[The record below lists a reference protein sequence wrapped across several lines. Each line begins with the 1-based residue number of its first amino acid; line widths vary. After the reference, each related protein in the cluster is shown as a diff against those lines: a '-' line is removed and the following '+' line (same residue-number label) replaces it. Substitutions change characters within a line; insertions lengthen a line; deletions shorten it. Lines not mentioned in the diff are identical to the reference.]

1 MALPQSTNV
10 TFEAFKSITDSKG
23 QFTTWTD
30 IINKARE
37 VLPIN
42 NEILGAPFKSM
53 EEVTGDNIV
62 FSNVTTK
69 FVEYFRDDLSDN
81 NKLELDKMV
90 MFLYNDFM
98 TSYDY
103 NWIDQKS
110 TYEWSSIIADQ
121 ISQMFLTKQDIS
133 NALAVDEIQKIALA
147 LGNFTIIPNADKLMK
162 KQDGTI
168 DYSVAKTIGLFQ
180 QRIINQYRTKRTKYA
195 KGIDPNEFSWVNSY
209 DFSLNLLSSLTAGY
223 SASNDAYRDIQA
235 KNTQQDFLG
244 KKYTESIYLGND
256 LPMGEFTTTI
266 KNNPS
271 NVGGFTNNQQTTAN
285 AGIHTGNL
293 VKPFELKHI
302 FSLFW
307 LPRSLAYYGHNFQ
320 VSDRPSTNSRSKS
333 VITFSWRSQVA
344 IIPIFADFN
353 HIFITEMPKFSS
365 YVKRDGSVEPA
376 YNLNKWSA
384 TEATND
390 PSTGAKG
397 YKEFVLKIRKE
408 QPMLYNTLIAA
419 DDNSGQNALTSAGI
433 KNQATLTQYITK
445 HTHDL
450 IGNQAQPIALLEEA
464 SEGKTKAKLFSKSK

>member
-162 KQDGTI
+162 KADGTI
-168 DYSVAKTIGLFQ
+168 DYSIAKTIGLFQ

-209 DFSLNLLSSLTAGY
+209 DFSLNLLASLTAGY

-256 LPMGEFTTTI
+256 LPMAEFKTTI

-271 NVGGFTNNQQTTAN
+271 NVGGFTNDQPHTAN

-353 HIFITEMPKFSS
+353 HIFITEIPKFSS
-365 YVKRDGSVEPA
+365 YVKRDGTVDDLS
-376 YNLNKWSA
+376 KWDQTQASNSPSA
-384 TEATND
+384 
-390 PSTGAKG
+390 GAKG
-397 YKEFVLKIRKE
+397 YKEFVLKIRQE
-408 QPMLYNTLIAA
+408 QPMLYNTLISDTGITNANIT
-419 DDNSGQNALTSAGI
+419 DQNSL
-433 KNQATLTQYITK
+433 QAYITK
-445 HTHDL
+445 NTFDL
-450 IGNQAQPIALLEEA
+450 TNGAQPIALLEEA

>member
-162 KQDGTI
+162 KADGTI

-209 DFSLNLLSSLTAGY
+209 DFSLNLLASLTAGY

-256 LPMGEFTTTI
+256 LPMAEFQGIDKTQNPPNGKLTTY
-266 KNNPS
+266 
-271 NVGGFTNNQQTTAN
+271 N

-365 YVKRDGSVEPA
+365 YVKRDGTVEPA

-390 PSTGAKG
+390 PSAGAKG
-397 YKEFVLKIRKE
+397 YKEFVLKIRQE
-408 QPMLYNTLIAA
+408 QPMLYNTLIS
-419 DDNSGQNALTSAGI
+419 DGQNTNNPLTNNGI
-433 KNQATLTQYITK
+433 KDANSLTKYISD
-445 HTHDL
+445 HTYNL
-450 IGNQAQPIALLEEA
+450 IGAGATPIALLEEA
-464 SEGKTKAKLFSKSK
+464 SEGKTKARLFSKSK

>member
-10 TFEAFKSITDSKG
+10 TFETFKSITDSKG

-162 KQDGTI
+162 KADGTI
-168 DYSVAKTIGLFQ
+168 DYSIAKTIGLFQ

-209 DFSLNLLSSLTAGY
+209 DFSLNLLASLTAGY

-256 LPMGEFTTTI
+256 LPMAEFQAKQNGTGSLQT
-266 KNNPS
+266 NNP
-271 NVGGFTNNQQTTAN
+271 
-285 AGIHTGNL
+285 GIHTGNL

-353 HIFITEMPKFSS
+353 HIFITKMPVFSS
-365 YVKRDGSVEPA
+365 YVKRDGTVTPS
-376 YNLNKWSA
+376 YNLSKWDQTA
-384 TEATND
+384 AANQ
-390 PSTGAKG
+390 PSQGAKG

-408 QPMLYNTLIAA
+408 QPMLYNTLISDTGITNANIT
-419 DDNSGQNALTSAGI
+419 DNASLQ
-433 KNQATLTQYITK
+433 QYITD
-445 HTHDL
+445 HTFNL
-450 IGNQAQPIALLEEA
+450 TNGATPIALLKEA
-464 SEGKTKAKLFSKSK
+464 REGKTKAKLFSKSK

>member
-1 MALPQSTNV
+1 MTPQSTNV

-62 FSNVTTK
+62 FSNATTK

-162 KQDGTI
+162 KADGTI

-180 QRIINQYRTKRTKYA
+180 QRIINKYRTKRTKYA

-209 DFSLNLLSSLTAGY
+209 DFSLNLLASLTAGY

-256 LPMGEFTTTI
+256 LPMAEFKTTNQGNSTTTH
-266 KNNPS
+266 
-271 NVGGFTNNQQTTAN
+271 NQ
-285 AGIHTGNL
+285 GVFTGNL

-353 HIFITEMPKFSS
+353 HIFITKIPVFSS
-365 YVKRDGSVEPA
+365 YTKRDGSVEPA
-376 YNLNKWSA
+376 YDLGKWD
-384 TEATND
+384 END
-390 PSTGAKG
+390 NTHGAQPSQGAKG
-397 YKEFVLKIRKE
+397 YKEFVLKIRQE
-408 QPMLYNTLIAA
+408 QPMLYNTLISEG
-419 DDNSGQNALTSAGI
+419 NVNTALTSAGI
-433 KNQATLTQYITK
+433 KDADTLQKYIKDHTFDLTNGAT
-445 HTHDL
+445 
-450 IGNQAQPIALLEEA
+450 PIALLEEVEA
-464 SEGKTKAKLFSKSK
+464 PTTKKGIFNKSK

>member
-1 MALPQSTNV
+1 MTPQSTNV
-10 TFEAFKSITDSKG
+10 TFETFKSITDSKG

-180 QRIINQYRTKRTKYA
+180 QRIINKYRTKRTKYA

-209 DFSLNLLSSLTAGY
+209 DFSLNLLASLTAGY

-256 LPMGEFTTTI
+256 LPMAEFQRPKQSPQSGYDT
-266 KNNPS
+266 
-271 NVGGFTNNQQTTAN
+271 FN

-293 VKPFELKHI
+293 VKPFELKHV

-353 HIFITEMPKFSS
+353 HIFLTKIPVFSS
-365 YVKRDGSVEPA
+365 YTKRDGTVEPA
-376 YNLNKWSA
+376 YDLGKYD
-384 TEATND
+384 TND
-390 PSTGAKG
+390 NSHGTQSGAKG
-397 YKEFVLKIRKE
+397 YKEFVLKIRQE
-408 QPMLYNTLIAA
+408 QPMLYNTLIAE
-419 DDNSGQNALTSAGI
+419 DDKTNTVPLTSAGI
-433 KNQATLTQYITK
+433 KDANSLTKYIND
-445 HTHDL
+445 HTYNL
-450 IGNQAQPIALLEEA
+450 VGNGAQPIALLDEA
-464 SEGKTKAKLFSKSK
+464 EAPTTKKGIFSKSK

>member
-162 KQDGTI
+162 KADGTI
-168 DYSVAKTIGLFQ
+168 DYSIAKTIGLFQ

-209 DFSLNLLSSLTAGY
+209 DFSLNLLASLTAGY

-256 LPMGEFTTTI
+256 LPMAEFKT
-266 KNNPS
+266 
-271 NVGGFTNNQQTTAN
+271 TNNQTLTN
-285 AGIHTGNL
+285 PGIHTGNL

-353 HIFITEMPKFSS
+353 HIFITALPKFSS
-365 YVKRDGSVEPA
+365 YTKRDGSVEPA
-376 YNLNKWSA
+376 YDLSKWDSTQA
-384 TEATND
+384 NNQ
-390 PSTGAKG
+390 PSQGAKG
-397 YKEFVLKIRKE
+397 YKEFVLKIRQE
-408 QPMLYNTLIAA
+408 QPMLYNTLISDTWTTNANIT
-419 DDNSGQNALTSAGI
+419 DNNSLQ
-433 KNQATLTQYITK
+433 QYITK
-445 HTHDL
+445 HTHNL
-450 IGNQAQPIALLEEA
+450 IGNNATPIALLEE
-464 SEGKTKAKLFSKSK
+464 EGTPITKKGIFSKSK

>member
-162 KQDGTI
+162 KADGTI

-209 DFSLNLLSSLTAGY
+209 DFSLNLLASLTAGY

-256 LPMGEFTTTI
+256 LPMAEFKT
-266 KNNPS
+266 
-271 NVGGFTNNQQTTAN
+271 TNNQTLTN
-285 AGIHTGNL
+285 PGIHTGNL

-353 HIFITEMPKFSS
+353 HIFLTKMPVFSS

-376 YNLNKWSA
+376 YNLNKWSS
-384 TEATND
+384 TEANNQ

-408 QPMLYNTLIAA
+408 QPMLYNTLIEA
-419 DDNSGQNALTSAGI
+419 DDKGNTVPLTSAGI
-433 KNQATLTQYITK
+433 KNQATLEAYITK
-445 HTHDL
+445 NTFDL
-450 IGNQAQPIALLEEA
+450 TTGTGATPIALLEE
-464 SEGKTKAKLFSKSK
+464 EGTPTTKKGIFSKSK

>member
-162 KQDGTI
+162 KADGTI

-209 DFSLNLLSSLTAGY
+209 DFSLNLLASLTAGY

-256 LPMGEFTTTI
+256 LPMAEFQGIDKTQNPPNGKLTTY
-266 KNNPS
+266 
-271 NVGGFTNNQQTTAN
+271 N

-353 HIFITEMPKFSS
+353 HIFLTKMPVFSS
-365 YVKRDGSVEPA
+365 YVKRDGTVEPA
-376 YNLNKWSA
+376 YDLGKYD
-384 TEATND
+384 TND
-390 PSTGAKG
+390 NSHGAQQSGQKG
-397 YKEFVLKIRKE
+397 YKEFVLKIRSE

-419 DDNSGQNALTSAGI
+419 DDQTNTVPLTSAGI
-433 KNQATLTQYITK
+433 KDANSLQAYITK
-445 HTHDL
+445 NTFDL
-450 IGNQAQPIALLEEA
+450 TNGAQPIALLEE
-464 SEGKTKAKLFSKSK
+464 EGTPTTKKGIFSKSK

>member
-1 MALPQSTNV
+1 MTPQSTNV
-10 TFEAFKSITDSKG
+10 TFETFKSITDSKG

-162 KQDGTI
+162 KTDGTI

-209 DFSLNLLSSLTAGY
+209 DFSLNLLASLTAGY

-256 LPMGEFTTTI
+256 LPMAEFKTTQGAS
-266 KNNPS
+266 P
-271 NVGGFTNNQQTTAN
+271 TTHN
-285 AGIHTGNL
+285 RGVFTGNL

-376 YNLNKWSA
+376 YNLNKWDQA
-384 TEATND
+384 QATNQ
-390 PSTGAKG
+390 PSQGAKG
-397 YKEFVLKIRKE
+397 YKEFVLKIRQE
-408 QPMLYNTLIAA
+408 QPMLYNTLI
-419 DDNSGQNALTSAGI
+419 SEWQSQKPLTNNGI
-433 KNQATLTQYITK
+433 KDQTTLEAYIKKNTFDLTTGTGAT
-445 HTHDL
+445 
-450 IGNQAQPIALLEEA
+450 PIALLEE
-464 SEGKTKAKLFSKSK
+464 EGTPITTTGMFSKSQSTI

>member
-10 TFEAFKSITDSKG
+10 TFETFKSITDSKG

-162 KQDGTI
+162 KADGTI

-209 DFSLNLLSSLTAGY
+209 DFSLNLLASLTAGY

-266 KNNPS
+266 NNTGG
-271 NVGGFTNNQQTTAN
+271 VGGFNQNGQYTAN

-390 PSTGAKG
+390 PSAGAKG
-397 YKEFVLKIRKE
+397 YKEFVLKIRQE

-433 KNQATLTQYITK
+433 KNQQTLGDYITK
-445 HTHDL
+445 HTYNL
-450 IGNQAQPIALLEEA
+450 IGAGAQPIALLEEA
-464 SEGKTKAKLFSKSK
+464 SAGKTKAKLFSKAK

>member
-1 MALPQSTNV
+1 MTPQTTNV
-10 TFEAFKSITDSKG
+10 SFEAFKSITDSKG

-53 EEVTGDNIV
+53 EEVVGDNIV
-62 FSNVTTK
+62 FSNTTTK

-90 MFLYNDFM
+90 MYLYNDFM
-98 TSYDY
+98 TSYEY

-121 ISQMFLTKQDIS
+121 VSQMFLTKQDIS

-147 LGNFTIIPNADKLMK
+147 IGNFTIIPNADKLFK
-162 KQDGTI
+162 KADGTI

-180 QRIINQYRTKRTKYA
+180 QRIINKYRTKRTKYA
-195 KGIDPNEFSWVNSY
+195 KGIDPKEFSWVNSY

-223 SASNDAYRDIQA
+223 GASNDAYKDIQT

-256 LPMGEFTTTI
+256 LEMSEFSITSGSTI
-266 KNNPS
+266 TKHN
-271 NVGGFTNNQQTTAN
+271 AN
-285 AGIHTGNL
+285 IHTGNL
-293 VKPFELKHI
+293 VKPFELKNV

-307 LPRSLAYYGHNFQ
+307 LPRSLAYYGHNFV
-320 VSDRPSTNSRSKS
+320 VSDRPSVNSRSKS

-353 HIFITEMPKFSS
+353 HIFLTAMPSFKS
-365 YVKRDGSVEPA
+365 YTKRDGTVESA
-376 YNLNKWSA
+376 YDLSKFNES
-384 TEATND
+384 
-390 PSTGAKG
+390 STSGTSGAKG
-397 YKEFVLKIRKE
+397 YKEFVLKVRNE
-408 QPMLYNTLIAA
+408 QPMLYNTLIDA
-419 DDNSGQNALTSAGI
+419 NGLTSANITDDTSLSDYIQKNTYDLAPQGATPIVLSLDEEEETTTKKKGI
-433 KNQATLTQYITK
+433 FKK
-445 HTHDL
+445 
-450 IGNQAQPIALLEEA
+450 
-464 SEGKTKAKLFSKSK
+464 

>member
-10 TFEAFKSITDSKG
+10 TFETFKSITDSKG

-162 KQDGTI
+162 KADGTI
-168 DYSVAKTIGLFQ
+168 DYSIAKTIGLFQ

-209 DFSLNLLSSLTAGY
+209 DFSLNLLASLTAGY

-266 KNNPS
+266 KNTS
-271 NVGGFTNNQQTTAN
+271 NVGGFPNGQTQKVN
-285 AGIHTGNL
+285 SGIHTGNL

-384 TEATND
+384 TEAGTD
-390 PSTGAKG
+390 PSAGAKG
-397 YKEFVLKIRKE
+397 YKEFVLKIRNE
-408 QPMLYNTLIAA
+408 QPMLYNTLIS
-419 DDNSGQNALTSAGI
+419 DGQNNQKPLTSAGI
-433 KNQATLTQYITK
+433 KDAPTLQTYIQS
-445 HTHDL
+445 HTFNL
-450 IGNQAQPIALLEEA
+450 TNGAQPIALLEEA
-464 SEGKTKAKLFSKSK
+464 SEGKRKARLFSKSK

>member
-1 MALPQSTNV
+1 MTPQSTNV
-10 TFEAFKSITDSKG
+10 TFETFKSITDSKG

-162 KQDGTI
+162 KADGTI

-209 DFSLNLLSSLTAGY
+209 DFSLNLLASLTAGY

-256 LPMGEFTTTI
+256 LPMAEFKT
-266 KNNPS
+266 
-271 NVGGFTNNQQTTAN
+271 TNNQQLQN

-353 HIFITEMPKFSS
+353 HIFLTTVPKFSS
-365 YVKRDGSVEPA
+365 YTKRDGSVEPA
-376 YNLNKWSA
+376 YDLNKWD
-384 TEATND
+384 END
-390 PSTGAKG
+390 NTGTHNSPGTKG
-397 YKEFVLKIRKE
+397 YKEFVLKIRQE

-419 DDNSGQNALTSAGI
+419 DDNSGQNALTNNGI
-433 KNQATLTQYITK
+433 KNQQTLDAYIK
-445 HTHDL
+445 NHKYDL
-450 IGNQAQPIALLEEA
+450 IGNGAAPIALLEEA
-464 SEGKTKAKLFSKSK
+464 SKGKTKAKLFSKSK

>member
-147 LGNFTIIPNADKLMK
+147 LGNFTIVPNADKLMK
-162 KQDGTI
+162 KADGTI

-180 QRIINQYRTKRTKYA
+180 QRIINKYRTKRTKYA

-209 DFSLNLLSSLTAGY
+209 DYSLNLLASLTAGY
-223 SASNDAYRDIQA
+223 SASNDAYRDIQT

-266 KNNPS
+266 NNTS
-271 NVGGFTNNQQTTAN
+271 SVGGFPQSGQYKAN

-353 HIFITEMPKFSS
+353 HIFITKMPVFSS

-384 TEATND
+384 TEAGSA

-408 QPMLYNTLIAA
+408 QPMLYNTLIS
-419 DDNSGQNALTSAGI
+419 DGNNNQNPLTNNGI
-433 KNQATLTQYITK
+433 KDQTTLEAYITK
-445 HTHDL
+445 NTYNL
-450 IGNQAQPIALLEEA
+450 IANGAQPIALLDEE
-464 SEGKTKAKLFSKSK
+464 GTPTTKKGIFSKSK

>member
-1 MALPQSTNV
+1 MTPQTTNV
-10 TFEAFKSITDSKG
+10 SFEAFKSITDSKG

-53 EEVTGDNIV
+53 EEVVGDNIV
-62 FSNVTTK
+62 FSNTTTK

-90 MFLYNDFM
+90 MYLYNDFM
-98 TSYDY
+98 TSYEY

-121 ISQMFLTKQDIS
+121 VSQMFLTKQDIS

-147 LGNFTIIPNADKLMK
+147 IGNFTIIPNADKLFK
-162 KQDGTI
+162 KADGTI

-180 QRIINQYRTKRTKYA
+180 QRIINKYRTKRTKYA
-195 KGIDPNEFSWVNSY
+195 KGIDPKEFSWVNSY

-223 SASNDAYRDIQA
+223 GASNDAYKDIQV

-256 LPMGEFTTTI
+256 LEMSEFSITSGSATT
-266 KNNPS
+266 KYN
-271 NVGGFTNNQQTTAN
+271 G
-285 AGIHTGNL
+285 GIHTGNL
-293 VKPFELKHI
+293 VKPFELKNV

-307 LPRSLAYYGHNFQ
+307 LPRSLAYYGHNFV
-320 VSDRPSTNSRSKS
+320 VSDRPSVNSRSKS

-353 HIFITEMPKFSS
+353 HIFLTAMPSFKS
-365 YVKRDGSVEPA
+365 YTKRDGQVEPA
-376 YNLNKWSA
+376 YNLSIYDGNS
-384 TEATND
+384 TNA
-390 PSTGAKG
+390 SGAKG
-397 YKEFVLKIRKE
+397 YKEFVLKVRNE
-408 QPMLYNTLIAA
+408 QPMLYNTLIDASGLTSA
-419 DDNSGQNALTSAGI
+419 NIKDDNSLNAYIQKNTYDLAPQGATPIVLSLDEEEETTTKKKGI
-433 KNQATLTQYITK
+433 FKK
-445 HTHDL
+445 
-450 IGNQAQPIALLEEA
+450 
-464 SEGKTKAKLFSKSK
+464 

>member
-162 KQDGTI
+162 KADGTI

-209 DFSLNLLSSLTAGY
+209 DFSLNLLASLTAGY

-256 LPMGEFTTTI
+256 LPMAEFKT
-266 KNNPS
+266 
-271 NVGGFTNNQQTTAN
+271 TNNQTLTN
-285 AGIHTGNL
+285 PGIHTGNL

-353 HIFITEMPKFSS
+353 HIFLTKMPVFSS
-365 YVKRDGSVEPA
+365 YVKRDGTVEPA
-376 YNLNKWSA
+376 YDLSKWDQ
-384 TEATND
+384 TEANNS
-390 PSTGAKG
+390 PSQGAKG
-397 YKEFVLKIRKE
+397 YKEFVLKIRQE

-433 KNQATLTQYITK
+433 KNQDTLTKYITN
-445 HTHDL
+445 HTHNL
-450 IGNQAQPIALLEEA
+450 IGNNATPIALLEEA

>member
-147 LGNFTIIPNADKLMK
+147 LGNFTIVPNADKLMK
-162 KQDGTI
+162 KTDGTI

-180 QRIINQYRTKRTKYA
+180 QRIINKYRTKRTKYA

-209 DFSLNLLSSLTAGY
+209 DYSLNLLASLTAGY
-223 SASNDAYRDIQA
+223 SASNDAYRDIQT

-256 LPMGEFTTTI
+256 LPMGEFQAKQNGTGPLQT
-266 KNNPS
+266 NNP
-271 NVGGFTNNQQTTAN
+271 
-285 AGIHTGNL
+285 GIHTGNL

-384 TEATND
+384 TEAGSA
-390 PSTGAKG
+390 PSAGAKG
-397 YKEFVLKIRKE
+397 YKEFVLKIRQE

-433 KNQATLTQYITK
+433 KSQQTLTKYIQD
-445 HTHDL
+445 HTYNL
-450 IGNQAQPIALLEEA
+450 IANGAQPIALLEE
-464 SEGKTKAKLFSKSK
+464 GTPTTKKGIFSKSK

>member
-162 KQDGTI
+162 KADGTI
-168 DYSVAKTIGLFQ
+168 DYSIAKTIGLFQ

-209 DFSLNLLSSLTAGY
+209 DFSLNLLASLTAGY

-256 LPMGEFTTTI
+256 LPMGEFKTTI
-266 KNNPS
+266 NNTGS
-271 NVGGFTNNQQTTAN
+271 VGGFPASGPHTAN

-353 HIFITEMPKFSS
+353 HIFLTKMPVFSS
-365 YVKRDGSVEPA
+365 YVKRDGTVEPA

-384 TEATND
+384 TEAVSD
-390 PSTGAKG
+390 PTPGAQG

-408 QPMLYNTLIAA
+408 QPMLYNTLIS
-419 DDNSGQNALTSAGI
+419 DGQNNQKPLTSAGI
-433 KNQATLTQYITK
+433 KDAGTLSAYITK
-445 HTHDL
+445 NTFDL
-450 IGNQAQPIALLEEA
+450 TNGATPIALLEK
-464 SEGKTKAKLFSKSK
+464 EGTPKTKKGVFSKSK

>member
-209 DFSLNLLSSLTAGY
+209 DFSLNLLASLTAGY

-256 LPMGEFTTTI
+256 LPMGEFQSVI
-266 KNNPS
+266 KETN
-271 NVGGFTNNQQTTAN
+271 GGFTTNNSPQTIN
-285 AGIHTGNL
+285 SGIHTGNL

-384 TEATND
+384 TEANNQ
-390 PSTGAKG
+390 PSQGAKG

-408 QPMLYNTLIAA
+408 QPMLYNTLIS
-419 DDNSGQNALTSAGI
+419 DQGNTSANI
-433 KNQATLTQYITK
+433 TDNNSLQAYITK
-445 HTHDL
+445 NTFNL
-450 IGNQAQPIALLEEA
+450 TNGATPIALLEEA
-464 SEGKTKAKLFSKSK
+464 SEGKTKAKLFSKAK

>member
-62 FSNVTTK
+62 FSNATTK

-162 KQDGTI
+162 KADGTI

-180 QRIINQYRTKRTKYA
+180 QRIINKYRTKRTKYA

-209 DFSLNLLSSLTAGY
+209 DFSLNLLASLTAGY

-256 LPMGEFTTTI
+256 LPMAEFKT
-266 KNNPS
+266 
-271 NVGGFTNNQQTTAN
+271 TNNQTLTN
-285 AGIHTGNL
+285 PGIHTGNL

-376 YNLNKWSA
+376 YNLSIY
-384 TEATND
+384 D
-390 PSTGAKG
+390 STDGQAQGAQG
-397 YKEFVLKIRKE
+397 YKEFVLKIRSE

-433 KNQATLTQYITK
+433 KDKATLQAYITK
-445 HTHDL
+445 NTFDL
-450 IGNQAQPIALLEEA
+450 TKGTGATPIALLEE
-464 SEGKTKAKLFSKSK
+464 GTPITKKGIFSKSK

>member
-162 KQDGTI
+162 KTDGTI
-168 DYSVAKTIGLFQ
+168 DYSISKTIGLFQ
-180 QRIINQYRTKRTKYA
+180 QRIINKYRTKRTKYA

-209 DFSLNLLSSLTAGY
+209 DFSLNLLASLTAGY

-266 KNNPS
+266 KNPS
-271 NVGGFTNNQQTTAN
+271 NVGGFQDQQTQKVN
-285 AGIHTGNL
+285 SGIHTGNL

-353 HIFITEMPKFSS
+353 HIFLTKMPKFSS
-365 YVKRDGSVEPA
+365 YVKRDGSVEPS
-376 YNLNKWSA
+376 YNLAKYDKNDNA
-384 TEATND
+384 TVQND
-390 PSTGAKG
+390 QGSEG

-408 QPMLYNTLIAA
+408 QPMLYNTLISEG
-419 DDNSGQNALTSAGI
+419 DNNNQNALTSAGI
-433 KNQATLTQYITK
+433 KDATTLNAYITK
-445 HTHDL
+445 NTFNL
-450 IGNQAQPIALLEEA
+450 TNGATPIALLEE
-464 SEGKTKAKLFSKSK
+464 GTPTTKKGIFSKSK

>member
-162 KQDGTI
+162 KADGTI

-209 DFSLNLLSSLTAGY
+209 DFSLNLLASLTAGY

-266 KNNPS
+266 KNNTG
-271 NVGGFTNNQQTTAN
+271 NVGGFQDGPHTAN

-384 TEATND
+384 TEAVSD
-390 PSTGAKG
+390 PTPGAQG

-408 QPMLYNTLIAA
+408 QPMLYNTLI
-419 DDNSGQNALTSAGI
+419 SEWQNQKPLTNNGI
-433 KNQATLTQYITK
+433 KDQTTLDNYINSHK
-445 HTHDL
+445 YDL
-450 IGNQAQPIALLEEA
+450 IAAGAQPIALLEE
-464 SEGKTKAKLFSKSK
+464 EGTPTTKKGIFSKSK

>member
-147 LGNFTIIPNADKLMK
+147 LGNFTIVPNADKLMK

-168 DYSVAKTIGLFQ
+168 DYSIAKTIGLFQ
-180 QRIINQYRTKRTKYA
+180 QRIINKYRTKRTKYA

-209 DFSLNLLSSLTAGY
+209 DFSLNLLASLTAGY

-266 KNNPS
+266 NNTGS
-271 NVGGFTNNQQTTAN
+271 VGGFPTSGQQKVN
-285 AGIHTGNL
+285 SGIHTGNL

-376 YNLNKWSA
+376 YDLNKWDQ
-384 TEATND
+384 TEANNQ
-390 PSTGAKG
+390 PSTGAQG

-408 QPMLYNTLIAA
+408 QPMLYNTLIAE
-419 DDNSGQNALTSAGI
+419 DDKTNTVPLTNAGI
-433 KNQATLTQYITK
+433 KDKQTLTKYIQDNTFNLNPNGA
-445 HTHDL
+445 T
-450 IGNQAQPIALLEEA
+450 PIALLEEA

>member
-1 MALPQSTNV
+1 MTPQSTNV

-62 FSNVTTK
+62 FSNATTK

-162 KQDGTI
+162 KADGTI

-180 QRIINQYRTKRTKYA
+180 QRIINKYRTKRTKYA

-209 DFSLNLLSSLTAGY
+209 DFSLNLLASLTAGY

-256 LPMGEFTTTI
+256 LPMAEFKTTNQGNSTTTH
-266 KNNPS
+266 
-271 NVGGFTNNQQTTAN
+271 NQ
-285 AGIHTGNL
+285 GVFTGNL

-353 HIFITEMPKFSS
+353 HIFITKIPVFSS
-365 YVKRDGSVEPA
+365 YTKRDGSVEPA
-376 YNLNKWSA
+376 YDLGKWD
-384 TEATND
+384 END
-390 PSTGAKG
+390 NTRGAQPSQGAKG
-397 YKEFVLKIRKE
+397 YKEFVLKIRQE
-408 QPMLYNTLIAA
+408 QPMLYNTLISEG
-419 DDNSGQNALTSAGI
+419 NVNTALTSAGI
-433 KNQATLTQYITK
+433 KDADTLQKYIKDHTFDLTNGAT
-445 HTHDL
+445 
-450 IGNQAQPIALLEEA
+450 PIALLEEVEA
-464 SEGKTKAKLFSKSK
+464 PTTKKGIFNKSK

>member
-162 KQDGTI
+162 KADGTI

-180 QRIINQYRTKRTKYA
+180 QRIINKYRTKRTKYA

-209 DFSLNLLSSLTAGY
+209 DFSLNLLASLTAGY

-256 LPMGEFTTTI
+256 LPMGEFTTTL
-266 KNNPS
+266 NNTG
-271 NVGGFTNNQQTTAN
+271 NVGGFNPNGQYKAN
-285 AGIHTGNL
+285 TGIHTGNL

-365 YVKRDGSVEPA
+365 YVKRDGTVEPA
-376 YNLNKWSA
+376 YDLSKWSA
-384 TEATND
+384 TEAGSN
-390 PSTGAKG
+390 PSAGAQG

-408 QPMLYNTLIAA
+408 QPMLYNTLIEA
-419 DDNSGQNALTSAGI
+419 DDKTNTVPLTSAGI
-433 KNQATLTQYITK
+433 KDQNTLTNYINSHK
-445 HTHDL
+445 YDL
-450 IGNQAQPIALLEEA
+450 IGNQAQPIALLDEA
-464 SEGKTKAKLFSKSK
+464 GTPTTKKGIFSKSK

>member
-162 KQDGTI
+162 KADGTI
-168 DYSVAKTIGLFQ
+168 DYSIAKTIGLFQ

-209 DFSLNLLSSLTAGY
+209 DFSLNLLASLTAGY

-256 LPMGEFTTTI
+256 LPMGEFKTTI
-266 KNNPS
+266 KDNTA
-271 NVGGFTNNQQTTAN
+271 NVGGFQNNQPHTAN

-365 YVKRDGSVEPA
+365 YVKRDGTVEPA
-376 YNLNKWSA
+376 YDLGKYD
-384 TEATND
+384 TND
-390 PSTGAKG
+390 NSHGAQQSGQKR
-397 YKEFVLKIRKE
+397 YKEFVLKIRSE
-408 QPMLYNTLIAA
+408 QPMLYNTLIS
-419 DDNSGQNALTSAGI
+419 DGQNNQKPLTSAGI
-433 KNQATLTQYITK
+433 KAAGTLTQYISD
-445 HTHDL
+445 HTFNL
-450 IGNQAQPIALLEEA
+450 TNGATPIALLEE
-464 SEGKTKAKLFSKSK
+464 EGTPTTKKGIFSKSK

>member
-10 TFEAFKSITDSKG
+10 TFETFKSITDSKG

-209 DFSLNLLSSLTAGY
+209 DFSLNLLASLTAGY

-256 LPMGEFTTTI
+256 LPMAEFKT
-266 KNNPS
+266 
-271 NVGGFTNNQQTTAN
+271 TNNQTLTN
-285 AGIHTGNL
+285 PGIHTGNL

-384 TEATND
+384 NEATND
-390 PSTGAKG
+390 PSAGAKG
-397 YKEFVLKIRKE
+397 YKEFVLKIRQE
-408 QPMLYNTLIAA
+408 QPMLYNTLIEA
-419 DDNSGQNALTSAGI
+419 DDKTNTVPLTSAGI
-433 KNQATLTQYITK
+433 KDATTLSAYITK
-445 HTHDL
+445 NTFDL
-450 IGNQAQPIALLEEA
+450 TKGTGATPIALLEE
-464 SEGKTKAKLFSKSK
+464 GTPITKKGIFSKSK

>member
-10 TFEAFKSITDSKG
+10 TFETFKSITDSKG

-180 QRIINQYRTKRTKYA
+180 QRIINKYRTKRTKYA
-195 KGIDPNEFSWVNSY
+195 KGIDPSEFSWVNSY
-209 DFSLNLLSSLTAGY
+209 DFSLNLLASLTAGY

-256 LPMGEFTTTI
+256 LPMAEF
-266 KNNPS
+266 
-271 NVGGFTNNQQTTAN
+271 VGPDKTQSAPYPTKTYN

-293 VKPFELKHI
+293 VKPFELKHV

-320 VSDRPSTNSRSKS
+320 VSDRPSMNSRSKS

-353 HIFITEMPKFSS
+353 HIFITEMPKFAS
-365 YVKRDGSVEPA
+365 YVKRDGTVEPA
-376 YNLNKWSA
+376 YDLSKWDN
-384 TEATND
+384 TQTNNQ
-390 PSTGAKG
+390 PSQGAQG

-408 QPMLYNTLIAA
+408 QPMLYNTLIG
-419 DDNSGQNALTSAGI
+419 DGNGNTALTSAGI
-433 KNQATLTQYITK
+433 KDATTLTNYINS
-445 HTHDL
+445 HTHNL
-450 IGNQAQPIALLEEA
+450 IGNQAQPIALLDEE
-464 SEGKTKAKLFSKSK
+464 GTPTTKKGIFSKSK

>member
-10 TFEAFKSITDSKG
+10 TFETFKSITDSKG

-209 DFSLNLLSSLTAGY
+209 DFSLNLLASLTAGY

-256 LPMGEFTTTI
+256 LPMAEFQAKQNGTGQLQT
-266 KNNPS
+266 NNP
-271 NVGGFTNNQQTTAN
+271 
-285 AGIHTGNL
+285 GIHTGNL

-365 YVKRDGSVEPA
+365 YVKRDGTVEPA
-376 YNLNKWSA
+376 YDLSKWDQTAAADQPSA
-384 TEATND
+384 
-390 PSTGAKG
+390 GAKG
-397 YKEFVLKIRKE
+397 YKEFVLKIRQE

-419 DDNSGQNALTSAGI
+419 DDNNNQNPLTSAGI
-433 KNQATLTQYITK
+433 KNQDTLGKYIQS
-445 HTHDL
+445 HTYNL
-450 IGNQAQPIALLEEA
+450 IGAGATPIALLEEA

>member
-1 MALPQSTNV
+1 MTPQSTNV

-180 QRIINQYRTKRTKYA
+180 QRIINKYRTKRTKYA

-209 DFSLNLLSSLTAGY
+209 DFSLNLLASLTAGY

-244 KKYTESIYLGND
+244 KKYTESIYLGNN
-256 LPMGEFTTTI
+256 LEMGEFTTTI
-266 KNNPS
+266 KNSS
-271 NVGGFTNNQQTTAN
+271 NVGGFQDQQTQKVN
-285 AGIHTGNL
+285 SGIHTGNL

-353 HIFITEMPKFSS
+353 HIFITEMPKFAS
-365 YVKRDGSVEPA
+365 YVKRDGTVEPA
-376 YNLNKWSA
+376 YDLSKWSS
-384 TEATND
+384 TEANNP
-390 PSTGAKG
+390 PSQGAKG
-397 YKEFVLKIRKE
+397 YKEFVLKIRAE
-408 QPMLYNTLIAA
+408 QPMLYNTLIG
-419 DDNSGQNALTSAGI
+419 DGNGSTALTSAGI
-433 KNQATLTQYITK
+433 KDATTLSDYITK
-445 HTHDL
+445 NTFNL
-450 IGNQAQPIALLEEA
+450 TNGATPIALLDEA
-464 SEGKTKAKLFSKSK
+464 SEGKTKAKLFSKKQ

>member
-10 TFEAFKSITDSKG
+10 TFETFKSITDSKG

-162 KQDGTI
+162 KADGTI
-168 DYSVAKTIGLFQ
+168 DYSIAKTIGLFQ

-209 DFSLNLLSSLTAGY
+209 DFSLNLLASLTAGY

-256 LPMGEFTTTI
+256 LPMAEFKT
-266 KNNPS
+266 
-271 NVGGFTNNQQTTAN
+271 TNNQTLTN
-285 AGIHTGNL
+285 PGIHTGNL

-376 YNLNKWSA
+376 YNLSKWDQTA
-384 TEATND
+384 ATND
-390 PSTGAKG
+390 PSQGAKG

-419 DDNSGQNALTSAGI
+419 DDNSGQNALTNNGI
-433 KNQATLTQYITK
+433 KNQGTLTKYISD
-445 HTHDL
+445 HTFNL
-450 IGNQAQPIALLEEA
+450 TNGATPIALLEEA

>member
-10 TFEAFKSITDSKG
+10 TFETFKSITDSKG

-162 KQDGTI
+162 KADGTI

-209 DFSLNLLSSLTAGY
+209 DFSLNLLASLTAGY

-266 KNNPS
+266 KNNTG
-271 NVGGFTNNQQTTAN
+271 NVGGFQDGPHKAN

-384 TEATND
+384 TEAVSD
-390 PSTGAKG
+390 PTPGAQG
-397 YKEFVLKIRKE
+397 YKEFVLKIRQE

-419 DDNSGQNALTSAGI
+419 DDNSGTTPLTSAGI
-433 KNQATLTQYITK
+433 KNAGTLQAYITK
-445 HTHDL
+445 NTFDL
-450 IGNQAQPIALLEEA
+450 TNGATPIALLEE
-464 SEGKTKAKLFSKSK
+464 EGTPTTKKGIFSKSK